1 MYLALLPLY
10 FRWQLGEEIVS
21 GDKKAD
27 QMGGGRNFADL
38 FFFHLSGK
46 KLTFRVKLNGIRIPA
61 S

>member
-10 FRWQLGEEIVS
+10 FPWQLGEEIVS
-21 GDKKAD
+21 GDKKAV
-27 QMGGGRNFADL
+27 QMGGRNFADL